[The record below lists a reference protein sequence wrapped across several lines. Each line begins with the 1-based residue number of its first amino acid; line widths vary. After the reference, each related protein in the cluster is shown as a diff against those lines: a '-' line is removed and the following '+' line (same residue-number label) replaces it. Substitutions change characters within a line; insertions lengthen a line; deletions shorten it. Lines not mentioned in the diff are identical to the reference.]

1 MRRRDFMTVLGGAA
15 AWTLPAQGPQSA
27 MPVIGYLGL
36 ESPELFASRVAAF
49 RKGLAEAGYAE
60 GRNVAIVSMGGAA
73 IRPAARARGGTGRS
87 AGGRPDRARRRAGRA
102 RGESGDR
109 RDPDRLRDGRRS
121 D

>member
-60 GRNVAIVSMGGAA
+60 GRNVAIAFRWGEREYDRLPALAARLADQQVPVRFAPGAA
-73 IRPAARARGGTGRS
+73 RVALAAKAAWAAIPIVS
-87 AGGRPDRARRRAGRA
+87 
-102 RGESGDR
+102 
-109 RDPDRLRDGRRS
+109 
-121 D
+121 